1 MTLKKILILAA
12 LTSCTLSANAQSK
25 FGLMVSS
32 NSFSNALPIKEL
44 VEDEWKSGPEKDS
57 DLAYTTNVAGFE
69 YQYNNWYF
77 SATKRLDL
85 IADTNPDT
93 VFALYQDKLDLGFS
107 ADKTYQL
114 DINLKQIEA
123 SQLSAGYQY
132 QIDNLTL
139 LTLVSYIQFETMRES
154 NLAGEVSI
162 NDEQAFLGKVSFTEY
177 YTDKNLLKRPYKGWN
192 QQGKGA
198 SLSFKLNYQKDQF
211 NFQLNVWDL
220 FSHLK
225 IDETG
230 YSGGTF
236 DTQSRYRQELGLN
249 SIGPL
254 FTGWESELDAKFKL
268 NRRLEAGLNYQTDN
282 LNNIELNADFEHFAN
297 HNRIWLGATKLI
309 NEVKYQLMFDP
320 INLTPQL
327 GLKSKYVDFSLA
339 LDSLNINKAKQIKLN
354 LNLFYTW

>member
-12 LTSCTLSANAQSK
+12 FISCTLPVHAQSK

-44 VEDEWKSGPEKDS
+44 VEDEWKSRPEKEA
-57 DLAYTTNVAGFE
+57 DLAYTTNLAGFE
-69 YQYNNWYF
+69 YQYHNWYF

-93 VFALYQDKLDLGFS
+93 VLALYQDKMDLDFS
-107 ADKTYQL
+107 ANKTYQL
-114 DINLKQIEA
+114 NIHLKHIEA

-132 QIDNLTL
+132 QMDNLIL
-139 LTLVSYIQFETMRES
+139 LTIVSYIQFETMRES
-154 NLAGEVSI
+154 QLAGEVSI
-162 NDEQAFLGKVSFTEY
+162 NDEQAFSGQVSFTEY

-192 QQGKGA
+192 RQGEGA
-198 SLSFKLNYQKDQF
+198 SLSFKLNYQIEQF

-225 IDETG
+225 INETG

-236 DTQSRYRQELGLN
+236 DTQSSYRPELGLN

-254 FTGWESELDAKFKL
+254 FKGWESEQDAKLKL
-268 NRRLEAGLNYQTDN
+268 NRRLEAGLDYQTDYF
-282 LNNIELNADFEHFAN
+282 NNVELNADFEHFAN
-297 HNRIWLGATKLI
+297 HNRIWFGASKPVNT
-309 NEVKYQLMFDP
+309 VKYQLMFDP

-327 GLKSKYVDFSLA
+327 GLKSKYVDFNLA
-339 LDSLNINKAKQIKLN
+339 MDSANINKAKQIKLN